1 MRFNFDAYEKVFPTV
16 TQPAQVESAV
26 DTFKPTAEEAKQA
39 TDNKPGEEAPAQP
52 AENKLPEQI
61 VTPETLSAPQPEGE

>member
-1 MRFNFDAYEKVFPTV
+1 MRFNYDAYEKVFPTV

-26 DTFKPTAEEAKQA
+26 DTFKPTAEEQQA
-39 TDNKPGEEAPAQP
+39 TDNKPGDNIPAQP

-61 VTPETLSAPQPEGE
+61 VTPETLSATQPEGE

>member
-1 MRFNFDAYEKVFPTV
+1 MRFNYDAYEKVFPTV

-26 DTFKPTAEEAKQA
+26 DTFKPTAEEQQA
-39 TDNKPGEEAPAQP
+39 TDNKPGDNTPAQP

-61 VTPETLSAPQPEGE
+61 VTPETLSATQPEGE